1 MSPRIRIFNRL
12 NPLMMKTRTTYGFAL
27 LMLLAMACASGPR
40 SQATPAELA
49 AFEKLI
55 SDKSFQI
62 DASWAQPMASQGL
75 NSIANAGLLPR
86 GSTASRIDIGGSGGY
101 LRVVGDSVMADLP
114 YFGERQMGGAYN
126 PQKGGIQFNGIPK
139 EFTLEPNKKGDGKT
153 VRFNITHDQEAYR
166 VIAQIYPSNFSSI
179 TIASTHRTTIWYQ
192 GTVSEY
198 DPEK

>member
-1 MSPRIRIFNRL
+1 
-12 NPLMMKTRTTYGFAL
+12 MKTRTTYGFAL
-27 LMLLAMACASGPR
+27 LMLFVMACASGPR

-49 AFEKLI
+49 AFEKMI
-55 SDKSFQI
+55 SDKSFQV

-86 GSTASRIDIGGSGGY
+86 GSSASRIDIAGSGGY
-101 LRVVGDSVMADLP
+101 LRIVGDSVMADLP

-139 EFTLEPNKKGDGKT
+139 EFTIEPNKKGDGKT
-153 VRFNITHDQEAYR
+153 LRFNISQNQEGYR
-166 VIAQIYPSNFSSI
+166 VIAQIYPSNYTTI

-198 DPEK
+198 EREK

>member
-1 MSPRIRIFNRL
+1 MSPRIRIFNRP
-12 NPLMMKTRTTYGFAL
+12 NDLMMKTRTTYGFAL

-40 SQATPAELA
+40 SQATPADLA

-86 GSTASRIDIGGSGGY
+86 GSTAGRIDIGGSGGY
-101 LRVVGDSVMADLP
+101 LRIVGDSVMADLP

-126 PQKGGIQFNGIPK
+126 PQKSGILFNGIPK
-139 EFTLEPNKKGDGKT
+139 EFSIEPNKKGDGKT
-153 VRFNITHDQEAYR
+153 IRFNISQNQEGYR
-166 VIAQIYPSNFSSI
+166 VIAQVYPSNHTTI

-198 DPEK
+198 EREK